1 MSEAAKAVAPMPP
14 PREVASR
21 TLDGEAI
28 IRAVKDA
35 GVEYVLSV
43 PDLHTS
49 EGILKRVAQDKDLK
63 LVRVCKE
70 DETIGIS
77 AGLSFG
83 NKRALVLIQYTGF
96 LYAMNAIRGVACENR
111 MPIVMMIGLLTKEPD
126 VAPRQSKRFG
136 VRITE
141 PMIDVLGIEQ
151 HYIDTDED
159 IHKIVPAIEKAY
171 ATNTPVALV
180 IGRRPI

>member
-1 MSEAAKAVAPMPP
+1 MSKAATATAGVATRTLSGAAIL
-14 PREVASR
+14 REV
-21 TLDGEAI
+21 
-28 IRAVKDA
+28 KNA

-49 EGILKRVAQDKDLK
+49 EGVLKRVAVDKELK

-70 DETIGIS
+70 DETIAIA

-126 VAPRQSKRFG
+126 VEPRASKRFG
-136 VRITE
+136 VRIVE

-151 HYIDTDED
+151 HYIDTDD
-159 IHKIVPAIEKAY
+159 DLSKIKPAIDKAY
-171 ATNTPVALV
+171 ATSTPVALV

>member
-1 MSEAAKAVAPMPP
+1 MSGQVTVAAAAT
-14 PREVASR
+14 ASR
-21 TLDGEAI
+21 TLNGQAI

-49 EGILKRVAQDKDLK
+49 QGVLKRVAEDNELR

-70 DETIGIS
+70 DECIGIA
-77 AGLSFG
+77 AGLTYG
-83 NKRALVLIQYTGF
+83 DKRALVLVQYTGF
-96 LYAMNAIRGVACENR
+96 LYAMNAIRAVACEHK

-126 VAPRQSKRFG
+126 VAPTESTKFG

-141 PMIDVLGIEQ
+141 PLLDVIGIEH
-151 HYIDTDED
+151 HYVDTDDD
-159 IHKIVPAIEKAY
+159 IGKIKPAIEKAY
-171 ATNTPVALV
+171 ATSTPVALL
-180 IGRRPI
+180 IGRRPV